1 MMRRYEAQPPKLDP
15 EISVVAGEPLELE
28 TDGQR
33 VLRLAGKPVSP
44 YIVVNGTVLYPRRP
58 YRSVPQPL
66 SDVLAR
72 ARQATMDE
80 R

>member
-15 EISVVAGEPLELE
+15 EISVVAGELL
-28 TDGQR
+28 D
-33 VLRLAGKPVSP
+33 VCVGKPP
-44 YIVVNGTVLYPRRP
+44 DGPFIRLNGVTFVPRRP

-66 SDVLAR
+66 GDALAR
-72 ARQATMDE
+72 ARKAMDE